1 MGIYKVLPVRSRQED
16 MESPGE
22 HPHSW
27 GVQWGTV
34 ACQVLNPEHSQQGE
48 QQLLS
53 PPKRS
58 VLTVPT
64 HQTCFLA
71 SILREKEPKC
81 FQALIREVF
90 CEACQGGKKKIPCF
104 ASVWKCG
111 NTVQTREERP
121 LGVFELES
129 EDLVKENILTC
140 LKSFAALRP
149 KSSKVQ
155 M

>member
-1 MGIYKVLPVRSRQED
+1 MGICKELPVRSRQED
-16 MESPGE
+16 VESPGE

-34 ACQVLNPEHSQQGE
+34 ARQVLNPEHSQQDE

-90 CEACQGGKKKIPCF
+90 CEACQGGKKNTMFCF
-104 ASVWKCG
+104 CLEMWKHCPNQGGKASG
-111 NTVQTREERP
+111 
-121 LGVFELES
+121 S
-129 EDLVKENILTC
+129 I
-140 LKSFAALRP
+140 
-149 KSSKVQ
+149 
-155 M
+155 